1 MNSDDIKQKLKEI
14 EKQMSDPQFW
24 SDPQKAQEV
33 VAEYQALKEGKTS
46 FDKYDNGGA
55 IVRLMSGAGGDDA
68 EDFTKMLY
76 RMYTRFVQEKN
87 WEIKILD
94 VNESSAGLR
103 SISFEV
109 VGVGVYGELK
119 NESGVH
125 RLVRISPFNAQ
136 GKRQT
141 SFAMVEVLPIVSM
154 SEVSLKDEDLEISF
168 SRSGGKGGQN
178 VNKVE
183 TAVRIKHIPTGIVV
197 KCTEERT
204 QQRNREKALQM
215 LAGKLFALQQE
226 KQKQEQEEYA
236 VSKTVKNEW
245 GSQRRSYILHPYKK
259 VKDHLTEKETSD
271 VDSVLDGN
279 LELIK

>member
-76 RMYTRFVQEKN
+76 RMYTRFAQEKN

>member
-1 MNSDDIKQKLKEI
+1 MNSDDIKQRLKEI
-14 EKQMSDPQFW
+14 ERQMSDPQFW

-76 RMYTRFVQEKN
+76 RMYTRFAQEKN

-109 VGVGVYGELK
+109 VGKSAYGELK

-154 SEVSLKDEDLEISF
+154 FEVSLKDEDLEISF

-279 LELIK
+279 LGLIK